1 MGDFKFSFADF
12 EVNAPSMFRELWREK
27 DFTNVTLVAND
38 DTQFTAH
45 KIILSASSPLL
56 RRILTNNPHQNPLIY
71 LSNISSAELEF
82 VIKFVYLG
90 TCQVPQAGLVPFLAA
105 GKALEVRGLADDLS
119 PKLDERPV
127 EKSENNL
134 TADIDAGSSVTSPS
148 ETEEKEAEDP
158 IHVNTEIKKET
169 LREHFSENPIYTKST
184 ELFNGSDY
192 STRAVKD
199 MTGRIVSTQ
208 YKDEEYKRNEDGQ
221 FECKSCEY
229 KNVKQGHLINHIM
242 AVHEKRKLFCQFCD
256 FQSGYKN
263 ALQSHIQVVH
273 EGIRFTCKECDYS
286 ASNRPSLS
294 QHMRSVHKLFRRKTE
309 ECKRQSQ

>member
-38 DTQFTAH
+38 DRQFTAH

-56 RRILTNNPHQNPLIY
+56 RRIMTNNPHQNPLIY
-71 LSNISSAELEF
+71 LSNISSAELEL

-119 PKLDERPV
+119 PKSDERPV
-127 EKSENNL
+127 DKSENNL
-134 TADIDAGSSVTSPS
+134 KADIDADSPVTSPS

-169 LREHFSENPIYTKST
+169 LREHLYEPGWQK
-184 ELFNGSDY
+184 LCGG
-192 STRAVKD
+192 
-199 MTGRIVSTQ
+199 TG
-208 YKDEEYKRNEDGQ
+208 G
-221 FECKSCEY
+221 
-229 KNVKQGHLINHIM
+229 
-242 AVHEKRKLFCQFCD
+242 
-256 FQSGYKN
+256 
-263 ALQSHIQVVH
+263 
-273 EGIRFTCKECDYS
+273 
-286 ASNRPSLS
+286 P
-294 QHMRSVHKLFRRKTE
+294 RRKVWTRTKILSPNIRYFIRI
-309 ECKRQSQ
+309 CRDLCTFWRSLGKKVSFWVKNSVSWARSALLHGIYCIFH

>member
-1 MGDFKFSFADF
+1 MSTRLERRVKSWGEIARTRLPTS
-12 EVNAPSMFRELWREK
+12 NPFRLLVDREC
-27 DFTNVTLVAND
+27 
-38 DTQFTAH
+38 Q
-45 KIILSASSPLL
+45 L
-56 RRILTNNPHQNPLIY
+56 RPPNSIP
-71 LSNISSAELEF
+71 
-82 VIKFVYLG
+82 
-90 TCQVPQAGLVPFLAA
+90 
-105 GKALEVRGLADDLS
+105 
-119 PKLDERPV
+119 
-127 EKSENNL
+127 
-134 TADIDAGSSVTSPS
+134 VTSPS

-158 IHVNTEIKKET
+158 IHVNTDIKKET
-169 LREHFSENPIYTKST
+169 LSEHLYETPIYTKST
-184 ELFNGSDY
+184 EFFNGSDY

-208 YKDEEYKRNEDGQ
+208 YKNEEYKRNEDGQ